1 MAENFH
7 SEIKT
12 RDLSWVVSNVLPI
25 NLLGQIA
32 GGRFVEERSGV
43 TIPYLRGK
51 PGIAK
56 TSMVA
61 TMCKEN
67 GWIFVPTHLA
77 MKPLEEL
84 GGLPK
89 FTDVTVQVN
98 GKTINTTGTE
108 WTVPSL
114 CTMLYNISNEYP
126 NTPIIWLLDDAH
138 LWREEHQIMMF
149 ELMTYRKIKE
159 HSIPDTVAI
168 IMAGN
173 TDNKAG
179 ARPLLSPVAN
189 RISHY
194 YVDMSYEEWHK
205 GFAID
210 HNFKLSSDNDMDK
223 NELVQ
228 KMKQKFTKNLTI
240 PKINFDKIKE
250 IANGHLPIDHRVDTF
265 LQEYTKYFAMDE
277 EADKP
282 FASPR
287 TWTRLSNYITLYEKY
302 FETKI
307 PINVLSYVT
316 EAHVGPEPTS
326 DFIKYVEIFS
336 KINIE
341 NDLKHADKFTL
352 PENRVTQ
359 FAYSYLLGYTFSHDK
374 NPSSKVNAYNKIL
387 QKFYDNASHEMLYS
401 SLTQIVY
408 GDNEVKR
415 TAEEKDGYFH
425 ASMEVLNYAAEN
437 FNDFSE
443 LIDQ

>member
-1 MAENFH
+1 MAENFNV
-7 SEIKT
+7 EVQA
-12 RDLSWVVSNVLPI
+12 RNLSWVVSEVLPI

-32 GGRFVEERSGV
+32 GGRFTEERSGV

-56 TSMVA
+56 TAMVA
-61 TMCKEN
+61 TMCRNN
-67 GWIFVPTHLA
+67 GWVFVPTHLA

-89 FTDVTVQVN
+89 FTDVSIHVN
-98 GKTINTTGTE
+98 GKTYSTTGTE
-108 WTVPSL
+108 WTVPAL
-114 CTMLYNISNEYP
+114 CTMLYNVANEYP

-159 HSIPDTVAI
+159 HSIPDTVAM

-194 YVDMSYEEWHK
+194 YVDMNYEEWHK
-205 GFAID
+205 SFARD
-210 HNFKLSSDNDMDK
+210 HTFKADDDIPE
-223 NELVQ
+223 NEIMTNAKK
-228 KMKQKFTKNLTI
+228 KMVKDIKM
-240 PKINFDKIKE
+240 PKINFEKIKE
-250 IANGHLPIDHRVDTF
+250 IANGHLPIDYRIDTF
-265 LQEYTKYFAMDE
+265 LQEYEKYFIMDE

-287 TWTRLSNYITLYEKY
+287 TWTRLSNYILLYEKY
-302 FETKI
+302 FETNI
-307 PINVLSYVT
+307 PSNVLAYVT

-341 NDLKHADKFTL
+341 EDLKHADTFVV
-352 PENRVTQ
+352 PSSRVTQ
-359 FAYSYLLGYTFSHDK
+359 YAYAYLLGHTFAHDK
-374 NPSSKVNAYNKIL
+374 KPLGKVDAYNKIL
-387 QKFYDNASHEMLYS
+387 QKFYDNASHEMLFS
-401 SLTQIVY
+401 SLSQICY
-408 GDNEVKR
+408 GNNEIKR
-415 TAEEKDGYFH
+415 TSEEKINFQK
-425 ASMEVLNYAAEN
+425 ASMKILDYAVEN
-437 FNDFSE
+437 FNDFRE
-443 LIDQ
+443 IITQ